1 MAVHHD
7 QQTASATAQAAP
19 ANPAETYEA
28 YMVPPVFRPTAER
41 LLDVVNPQPGER
53 VLDVGCGTGIVA
65 RCAVPRVRPDGA
77 VTGLDRSA
85 DMLAVARAA
94 AQREG
99 VAVAWREGPA
109 EALPFP
115 DARFDLVL
123 SQYALMFFAD
133 RAQALSEMWRV
144 LRPGGRVGIVVMQ
157 RIERHPFYQ
166 ALDAAISR
174 RLGISPVAAIFSLGN
189 EDELRGLLETAG
201 FRDVTI
207 APATIDSRFPDPEA
221 FLAGEIDVDTA
232 AIPAMQNL
240 DPASRQEL
248 TAALQA
254 DMAEPLRAVTAGD
267 RVHLPFQAHIAHA
280 TR

>member
-7 QQTASATAQAAP
+7 QQTLSATAQAAP

-28 YMVPPVFRPTAER
+28 YMVPPVFRPTAKR
-41 LLDVVNPQPGER
+41 LLDVVTPAPGER

-65 RCAVPRVRPDGA
+65 RRAALRVRPGGF
-77 VTGLDRSA
+77 VSGLDRSA

-94 AQREG
+94 AAREG
-99 VAVAWREGPA
+99 VAIDWHEGVA
-109 EALPFP
+109 EALPFA
-115 DARFDLVL
+115 DDRFDLVL

-133 RAQALSEMWRV
+133 RAKALAEMRRV
-144 LRPGGRVGIVVMQ
+144 LRPSGRVGIVVMQ
-157 RIERHPFYQ
+157 AIDHHPFYQ

-174 RLGISPVAAIFSLGN
+174 RLGLSPVAAIFSLGDEN
-189 EDELRGLLETAG
+189 ELRRLLETAG
-201 FRDVTI
+201 FREVTI
-207 APATIDSRFPDPEA
+207 SPATIDSRFPNPDA

-240 DPASRQEL
+240 DPAGRQEL

-254 DMAEPLRAVTAGD
+254 DMAEPLRAATEGEV
-267 RVHLPFQAHIAHA
+267 VHLPFHAHIARA
-280 TR
+280 TC